1 MDKLAAMQ
9 TFVRVVDAGTFTRAA
24 DLLNVPKSTVTRL
37 IQELEKELGVRL
49 LHRTSRQLTLT
60 QEGQTY
66 YEGSIRILD
75 DVGSL
80 DGSVLHSNRS
90 PKGKIKIELPASVAS
105 QVVIPAMPDF
115 FARYPDVQ
123 VEMNI
128 GNRPVDLI
136 AENLDCVLRLG
147 PLINDS
153 LIARPAGTL
162 RLVTCA
168 SPAYIKQ
175 YGQPDEPGDLAQG
188 HTVVRIVSPRSGR
201 DFVFQV
207 RRDDTAVDVHGAYQ
221 LSVNDSG
228 AALAAGLAGLGVL
241 TTYEFLVAPHLQS
254 GALQRLFPGWQ
265 GDEIPVHVA
274 WPANR
279 HLASKVRVFVDW
291 VTELFSRLQ
300 QH

>member
-1 MDKLAAMQ
+1 MDKLAAMHA
-9 TFVRVVDAGTFTRAA
+9 FVRVVDSGTFTRAA

-37 IQELEKELGVRL
+37 IQELEKEVGVRL

-75 DVGSL
+75 EVGSL
-80 DGSVLHSNRS
+80 DGSVLGSNRA
-90 PKGKIKIELPASVAS
+90 PKGKVKIELPASVAS
-105 QVVIPAMPDF
+105 HVVIPALPDF

-123 VEMNI
+123 LEMNI

-147 PLINDS
+147 PLLSDS

-168 SPAYIKQ
+168 SPAYIEQNGK
-175 YGQPDEPGDLAQG
+175 PDDPADLAQG
-188 HTVVRIVSPRSGR
+188 HTIVRIISPRSGR
-201 DFVFQV
+201 DFVFQI
-207 RRDDTAVDVHGAYQ
+207 RRKEAIAEVHGAYQ
-221 LSVNDSG
+221 LSVNDSS
-228 AALAAGLAGLGVL
+228 AALAAGVAGLGVL
-241 TTYEFLVAPHLQS
+241 TTYEFLVAPHLHS
-254 GALQRLFPGWQ
+254 GALQRLFPDWH
-265 GDEIPVHVA
+265 GDDIPVHVA

-279 HLASKVRVFVDW
+279 HLASKVRVFVEW
-291 VTELFSRLQ
+291 VIELFARLQ
-300 QH
+300 RR

>member
-1 MDKLAAMQ
+1 MDKLAAMHA
-9 TFVRVVDAGTFTRAA
+9 FVRVVDSGTFTRAA

-37 IQELEKELGVRL
+37 IQELEKGLGVRL

-60 QEGQTY
+60 REGQAY

-75 DVGSL
+75 EVGSL
-80 DGSVLHSNRS
+80 DGSVLSSARS
-90 PKGKIKIELPASVAS
+90 PRGKIKIELPASVAYR
-105 QVVIPAMPDF
+105 VVIPAMPDF

-136 AENLDCVLRLG
+136 AENLDCVLRIG

-168 SPAYIKQ
+168 SPAYLKNH
-175 YGQPDEPGDLAQG
+175 GNPDEPTDLAQG
-188 HTVVRIVSPRSGR
+188 HTVVRIISPRSGR
-201 DFVFQV
+201 DFLFRL
-207 RRDDTAVDVHGAYQ
+207 RREDTVTEIHGAHQ
-221 LSVNDSG
+221 LSVNDSS

-254 GALQRLFPGWQ
+254 GALQRLFPEWQ
-265 GDEIPVHVA
+265 GEKIPVHVA
-274 WPANR
+274 YPGNR
-279 HLASKVRVFVDW
+279 HLASKVRVFVEW
-291 VTELFSRLQ
+291 IIELFPGRP
-300 QH
+300 

>member
-1 MDKLAAMQ
+1 MDKLAAMHA
-9 TFVRVVDAGTFTRAA
+9 FVRVVDSGTFSRAA

-37 IQELEKELGVRL
+37 IQELEKEVGVRL

-75 DVGSL
+75 EVGSL
-80 DGSVLHSNRS
+80 DGSVLGSNRA
-90 PKGKIKIELPASVAS
+90 PKGKVKIELPASVACR
-105 QVVIPAMPDF
+105 VVIPALPDF
-115 FARYPDVQ
+115 FSRYPDVQ
-123 VEMNI
+123 LEMNI

-147 PLINDS
+147 PLLSDS

-168 SPAYIKQ
+168 SPAYIAQ
-175 YGQPDEPGDLAQG
+175 YGKPDEPADLAQG
-188 HTVVRIVSPRSGR
+188 HTIVRIISPRSGR

-207 RRDDTAVDVHGAYQ
+207 RREEAVAEVHGAYQ
-221 LSVNDSG
+221 LSVNDSS
-228 AALAAGLAGLGVL
+228 AALAAGIAGLGVL

-254 GALQRLFPGWQ
+254 GALQRLFPAWH
-265 GDEIPVHVA
+265 GDDIPVHVA

-279 HLASKVRVFVDW
+279 HLASKVRVFVEW
-291 VTELFSRLQ
+291 AIELFGRLERN
-300 QH
+300 

>member
-1 MDKLAAMQ
+1 MQ
-9 TFVRVVDAGTFTRAA
+9 AFVRVVDSGTFTRAA

-49 LHRTSRQLTLT
+49 LHRTSRRLTLT
-60 QEGQTY
+60 QEGQIY

-80 DGSVLHSNRS
+80 DGSVLSSNRA
-90 PKGKIKIELPASVAS
+90 PKGKIKIELPASVAT
-105 QVVIPAMPDF
+105 QVVVPAMPEF

-153 LIARPAGTL
+153 LIARPAGSL
-162 RLVTCA
+162 RLVSCA
-168 SPAYIKQ
+168 SPAYLEQ
-175 YGQPDEPGDLAQG
+175 FGEPDQPADLAQG
-188 HTVVRIVSPRSGR
+188 HTVVRIISPRSGR
-201 DFVFQV
+201 DFVFMM
-207 RRDDTAVDVHGAYQ
+207 RRGDAVVEVHGAHQ
-221 LSVNDSG
+221 LAVNDSG

-254 GALQRLFPGWQ
+254 GALRRLFPDWRGE
-265 GDEIPVHVA
+265 EIPVHVA
-274 WPANR
+274 YPANR
-279 HLASKVRVFVDW
+279 HLALKVRVFVQW
-291 VTELFSRLQ
+291 VIELFSRLPRT
-300 QH
+300 